1 MAYGE
6 PLSVGAIIAISTAV
20 ALLGGG
26 TAAAV
31 GAEKRYDDMED
42 AEAKAKAEKERI
54 AAEVARAEL
63 ATDIKLQQAAQAETY
78 AASIDNNI
86 SIRQQTHANEVARL
100 SELVSDVDKYRAQ
113 AGLTGDK
120 YDETLS
126 RLYAAERSVALETQ
140 QNALANEEIELEMAQ
155 AGESNFGKIALYS
168 ILGIAA
174 VGSLVYIKKR
184 QLI

>member
-1 MAYGE
+1 MDYGSI
-6 PLSVGAIIAISTAV
+6 LLLAAIAIA
-20 ALLGGG
+20 
-26 TAAAV
+26 
-31 GAEKRYDDMED
+31 AEKRHNDLED
-42 AEAKAKAEKERI
+42 AEAEAEAKKERL
-54 AAEVARAEL
+54 AAEVAQAERA
-63 ATDIKLQQAAQAETY
+63 AGIKLQQAAAAETY
-78 AASIDNNI
+78 AASIDSNI
-86 SIRQQTHANEVARL
+86 NIRQQTHTNEVARL

-113 AGLTGDK
+113 AGLTGDQ

-155 AGESNFGKIALYS
+155 AGESNLGKIALYS
-168 ILGIAA
+168 VLGIAA

>member
-1 MAYGE
+1 MPYGE
-6 PLSVGAIIAISTAV
+6 PFSIGLAAIAAIAVV
-20 ALLGGG
+20 ARKQELRYDEME
-26 TAAAV
+26 A
-31 GAEKRYDDMED
+31 AEKA
-42 AEAKAKAEKERI
+42 AEAEKERI

-63 ATDIKLQQAAQAETY
+63 AADIKLQQAAQAETY

-140 QNALANEEIELEMAQ
+140 QNALTNEEIELEMAQ
-155 AGESNFGKIALYS
+155 AGEGNLRKIALYS

>member
-6 PLSVGAIIAISTAV
+6 PLSTLALIALYAAGSGIV
-20 ALLGGG
+20 VGGG
-26 TAAAV
+26 TAIV
-31 GAEKRYDDMED
+31 QSNRKNKLED
-42 AEAKAKAEKERI
+42 YEAEAEAEKERI
-54 AAEVARAEL
+54 AAEVARAER
-63 ATDIKLQQAAQAETY
+63 ATDIKLQQAAAAETY